1 MTATTIPAAPR
12 RPVVARAGPPP
23 GALLL
28 GADYRALGAVR
39 SLGRR
44 GIDVAVLR
52 ERDEPLAAL
61 SRFAR
66 RDFAWAAGDDAAR
79 VAFLIELAARESL
92 AGWALIPS
100 ADQTAALVAR
110 HHDALAEHFVLTS
123 PAWPTLRWVYDKRL
137 TYELADRLDIAV
149 PRTARPGSAAEAA
162 EVELG
167 FPAILKPAVKE
178 GHNRLTAAKA
188 WRVDGP
194 QELAARWEEAAGLVD
209 PDVLLVQELVPGG
222 GEGQFSYVALC
233 DDGEPRAALTARRTR
248 QYPADFGRASTYVE
262 TVSCPEL
269 VEPSRRLLRALRFSG
284 LVELE
289 YKRDPRDGV
298 LKLLDINPRLWGWH
312 SLCGRAGVDFPYL
325 LWRQTSGEPALPVT
339 PRDGVGWLR
348 LSTDTPTALRELIGG
363 RLSAREYARSLRGP
377 REAAI
382 FARDDPMPGLT
393 ELPLLAFLL
402 GRRLLRGEGV

>member
-1 MTATTIPAAPR
+1 MTSATSP
-12 RPVVARAGPPP
+12 VARAGQAAPRADTPP

-44 GIDVAVLR
+44 GVDVVVLR

-61 SRFAR
+61 SRYATR
-66 RDFAWAAGDDAAR
+66 GIAWPAEDDAAR
-79 VAFLIELAARESL
+79 IAFLIDLAEEGSL

-100 ADQTAALVAR
+100 ADRTAALVAR
-110 HHDALAEHFVLTS
+110 HHDVLAEHYVLTS
-123 PAWPTLRWVYDKRL
+123 PDWSVLRWAYDKRL

-149 PRTARPGSAAEAA
+149 PRTARPADAAQAA
-162 EVELG
+162 AVTLD
-167 FPAILKPAVKE
+167 FPMILKPAVKE
-178 GHNRLTAAKA
+178 QHNRLTAAKA

-194 QELAARWEEAAGLVD
+194 QELAARWEEAATLVD
-209 PDVLLVQELVPGG
+209 PDVLLLQELVPGG
-222 GEGQFSYVALC
+222 RASQFSYVALC
-233 DDGEPRAALTARRTR
+233 DDGEPRAELTARRTR

-262 TVSCPEL
+262 TVACPEI
-269 VEPSRRLLRALRFSG
+269 VEPSQRLLRAMRFTG
-284 LVELE
+284 LVEVE
-289 YKRDPRDGV
+289 YKRDARDGV

-325 LWRQTSGEPALPVT
+325 LWRQVSGAPPSAVV

-348 LSTDTPTALRELIGG
+348 LSTDTPTALRELAGG
-363 RLSAREYARSLRGP
+363 RLGWREYAASLRGP

-393 ELPLLAFLL
+393 ELPMLAFVL